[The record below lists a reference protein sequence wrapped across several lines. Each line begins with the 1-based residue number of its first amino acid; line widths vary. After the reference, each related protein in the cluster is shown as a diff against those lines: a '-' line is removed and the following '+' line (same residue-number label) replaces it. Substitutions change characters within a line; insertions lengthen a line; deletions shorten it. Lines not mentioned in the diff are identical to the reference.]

1 MSIDPA
7 RDFIPLN
14 FALLTISDTRN
25 ISNDESGNLLQE
37 KIQNQAHRL
46 LERSICHDDKQEIS
60 AFIEQQLHHDDIH
73 VIITTGGT
81 GITARDIT
89 PEVLS
94 AYFDKDIPGFGE
106 LFRYISYGKIGT
118 STIQSRALAGVARK
132 KLIFALP
139 GSPSA
144 CRDAWDE
151 ILCHQLDNRFRPCN
165 FVQLL
170 PKL

>member
-1 MSIDPA
+1 MSIDLT
-7 RDFIPLN
+7 RDFIALN
-14 FALLTISDTRN
+14 FALLTISDTRKLV
-25 ISNDESGNLLQE
+25 NDDSGDLLAQ
-37 KIQNQAHRL
+37 KIKSQSHRL
-46 LERSICHDDKQEIS
+46 LERSICKDDKQEIS
-60 AFIEQQLHHDDIH
+60 NFIEQQLANNDVN

-81 GITARDIT
+81 GLTARDIT
-89 PEVLS
+89 PEVLTP
-94 AYFDKDIPGFGE
+94 YFDKDIPGFGE

-118 STIQSRALAGVARK
+118 STIQSRAFAGVARK

-151 ILCHQLDNRFRPCN
+151 ILCYQLDSRFRPCN